1 MAHRP
6 LLDLARLEGVGR
18 RLARLRPVRVAARF
32 ARAERGATAVEFA
45 LVSLPF
51 LILVMAMIELG
62 LVFLVSLT
70 LENAII
76 DAGRTIRTG
85 EAQTAK
91 ITAADFKTAVCARM
105 NWLGDRCAGA
115 LALDVRTYADFAS
128 VSASNA
134 DGTVPDPVAWDPG
147 KAGSIVLVRGYYTW
161 PLVTPLMQTG
171 LQSANGK
178 RIIYAATAFM
188 NEPYEQ

>member
-6 LLDLARLEGVGR
+6 LLDRAPIDRARR
-18 RLARLRPVRVAARF
+18 RLARLGLTRTAVRF

-45 LVSLPF
+45 LVSIPF
-51 LILVMAMIELG
+51 LLLVMAIIELG

-70 LENAII
+70 LESAII

-85 EAQTAK
+85 EVQGAK
-91 ITAADFKTAVCARM
+91 TTAADFETAVCGKM

-115 LALDVRTYADFAS
+115 LTLDVRTYADFAS
-128 VSASNA
+128 IGGSAANA
-134 DGTVPDPVAWDPG
+134 TAPDPPAWDPG
-147 KAGSIVLVRGYYTW
+147 QAGSIVLVRAYYTW
-161 PLVTPLMQTG
+161 PLVTPLLNTG
-171 LQSANGK
+171 LQSADGK
-178 RIIYAATAFM
+178 RIIYAAAAFM

>member
-6 LLDLARLEGVGR
+6 ILDRARRRLTR
-18 RLARLRPVRVAARF
+18 LRLARAALRF

-45 LVSLPF
+45 LVSIPF
-51 LILVMAMIELG
+51 LLLVMAMIELG

-76 DAGRTIRTG
+76 DVGRTIRTG
-85 EAQTAK
+85 QVQGAK
-91 ITAADFKTAVCARM
+91 TTAADFKTAVCNRM
-105 NWLGDRCAGA
+105 SWLGDRCAAG
-115 LALDVRTYADFAS
+115 LSLDVRTYADFTSIGAS
-128 VSASNA
+128 GASAAPPNP
-134 DGTVPDPVAWDPG
+134 TAWDPG
-147 KAGSIVLVRGYYTW
+147 KAGSIVLVRGYYEW
-161 PLVTPLMQTG
+161 PLVTPLMNTG